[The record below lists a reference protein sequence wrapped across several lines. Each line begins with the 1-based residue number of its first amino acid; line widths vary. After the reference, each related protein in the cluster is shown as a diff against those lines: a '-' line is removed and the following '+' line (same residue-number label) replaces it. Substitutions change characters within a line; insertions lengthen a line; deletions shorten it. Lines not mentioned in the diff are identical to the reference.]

1 MAHDHSASN
10 TLSTTSTNT
19 YKSQTSKMITPA
31 AFHLPPADQRRKRR
45 IKETSAWT
53 PGAVYV
59 RDFSTNF
66 TDSWE
71 DPAVYSASVDAE
83 DLAMDAKRAAWEE
96 SRMAQRRAA
105 LEKLSGLATLKYGNM
120 ANMLRTFKKNTG
132 DTITLPEFAEHLRRR
147 NLDALLPQE
156 DVELVWE
163 QLKSTARGS
172 VDVSSLNKAV
182 DETTAHEV
190 TGDDKD
196 MFELREFLAQQV
208 EERRVQ
214 QASNPHTPKDLPS
227 GMHDQD
233 EHLKEALGQKSYGLS
248 IGAEE
253 MDNVV
258 EDLFQK
264 KHTKDSHA
272 KFSRFL
278 RMTNVKLNAIPFY
291 DLRSDELSR
300 LKLRASTLGEE
311 LVHPQ
316 LTHSLREL
324 KESRRALIE
333 DDLRNSRIMK
343 IESQH
348 NDELKY
354 SLTKAPSGAFS
365 PVKAPRNL
373 AHSASTGAIPSSSRS
388 MGDAGGG
395 ITTGSG
401 RFHET
406 AEANT
411 TGIGEEKMHVDVDVM
426 PETAAG
432 AIFGSPDESMYNSTY
447 SEYYPPLRYEPNK
460 PITREIVSDAD
471 QKCRLRNQ
479 RRKLRQLRTET
490 NTNVTKNRLELDRLD
505 ALSRQLNGERG
516 RTEDMIRYQ
525 TTVFLHDLKQYKKQP
540 LQTMS
545 LKPNL
550 TKSDA
555 MWGGSMRYE
564 GGRNAGETRDFV
576 TTFKGG
582 FMGHPPKA
590 EPTIDIEARVRA
602 MYSGGKTH

>member
-1 MAHDHSASN
+1 
-10 TLSTTSTNT
+10 
-19 YKSQTSKMITPA
+19 MITPA

-53 PGAVYV
+53 PGAIYV

-147 NLDALLPQE
+147 NLDALLPNE

-190 TGDDKD
+190 TADAKD
-196 MFELREFLAQQV
+196 MIELREFLAQQV

-214 QASNPHTPKDLPS
+214 QASNPHTPKDLP
-227 GMHDQD
+227 GGLHDQD
-233 EHLKEALGQKSYGLS
+233 AHLKEALGQKSYGLS

-300 LKLRASTLGEE
+300 LKLRASTIGEE
-311 LVHPQ
+311 LVDPQ

-343 IESQH
+343 IESQR

-354 SLTKAPSGAFS
+354 TLTKAPSGAFS

-388 MGDAGGG
+388 MGDTGGGG

-411 TGIGEEKMHVDVDVM
+411 ASIGEEKMHVDVDVM

-432 AIFGSPDESMYNSTY
+432 AIFGSPDDSMYNSTY

-576 TTFKGG
+576 TTSKGG

-590 EPTIDIEARVRA
+590 EPTIDIEARIRA
-602 MYSGGKTH
+602 MFNGGKAH